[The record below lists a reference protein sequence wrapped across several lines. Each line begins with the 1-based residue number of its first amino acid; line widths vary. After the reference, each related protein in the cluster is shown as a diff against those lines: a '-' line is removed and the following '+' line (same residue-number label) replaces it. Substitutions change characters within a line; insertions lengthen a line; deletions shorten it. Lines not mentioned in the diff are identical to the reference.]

1 MEPTPPE
8 IPERSPSP
16 PSLPPSQPPAQ
27 TAPSPAHNGTKTVL
41 AVVIGLIGAA
51 VLGVIGLVAFVVF
64 FMLSASDLDISDE
77 IRAAVLTV
85 EDAEKWFEIET
96 KENLEEWDAERY
108 FDGSAQ
114 VYYFYN
120 DEEESIYINCN
131 LTYEPKQSDALVAYG
146 IEWGGLKL
154 ANRVGYDDPIKIDE
168 QSDLFEWGDA
178 SRFAFQ
184 SIDGEINGMAF
195 VARKDGK
202 VFFLDLWGMVLEDAD
217 EIEEFIL
224 PHLEA
229 LERAT
234 FRKKS
239 GESGT

>member
-1 MEPTPPE
+1 
-8 IPERSPSP
+8 
-16 PSLPPSQPPAQ
+16 
-27 TAPSPAHNGTKTVL
+27 L
-41 AVVIGLIGAA
+41 AVVIGLIVTA
-51 VLGVIGLVAFVVF
+51 VLGVIGLVAFVAF
-64 FMLSASDLDISDE
+64 FMLSASDLEISDE

-108 FDGSAQ
+108 LDGSAQ

-120 DEEESIYINCN
+120 DEEQSIYIRCN
-131 LTYEPKQSDALVAYG
+131 LTYEPKQSDALMAYG

-154 ANRVGYDDPIKIDE
+154 TSRLGYDDPIKIDE

-184 SIDGEINGMAF
+184 SIDGETNGMAF

-239 GESGT
+239 GEGET

>member
-8 IPERSPSP
+8 IPKRSPSP

-27 TAPSPAHNGTKTVL
+27 TAPSPAHTGTKTVL
-41 AVVIGLIGAA
+41 AVVIGLIVAA
-51 VLGVIGLVAFVVF
+51 VLGVIGLVAFVAF
-64 FMLSASDLDISDE
+64 IMLSASDLEISDE

-131 LTYEPKQSDALVAYG
+131 LTYEPGRTDGFVSTAGNPSVVSKWLMNVTSRENRGHCFTYFTSSS
-146 IEWGGLKL
+146 KL
-154 ANRVGYDDPIKIDE
+154 
-168 QSDLFEWGDA
+168 QL
-178 SRFAFQ
+178 
-184 SIDGEINGMAF
+184 
-195 VARKDGK
+195 
-202 VFFLDLWGMVLEDAD
+202 
-217 EIEEFIL
+217 
-224 PHLEA
+224 
-229 LERAT
+229 
-234 FRKKS
+234 
-239 GESGT
+239 